1 MCDSCTVVAEELLDA
16 VLLNRVIQR
25 ALSIDARFF
34 TGDGQIALTSLAR
47 NILVHDG
54 GPVLV
59 VMDAETT
66 NGDMAAEACAMTRMA
81 LGHVSPD
88 DAFDVCALV
97 PQLEVVFF
105 EAPGV
110 LRRHLGAHVHDL
122 ELELGRFS
130 PAQTLNTL
138 LARSGRDL
146 EFFVRELDDCDLDA
160 LLAGPQLSRFISS
173 ADTLFSSTAGAPGR

>member
-1 MCDSCTVVAEELLDA
+1 MPDSCIVVVEERLDA

-25 ALSIDARFF
+25 ALSIKARFF
-34 TGDGQIALTSLAR
+34 TGDGLISLASLAR

-54 GPVLV
+54 GPVFV

-66 NGDMAAEACAMTRMA
+66 NGDMVAEACAMTRMA
-81 LGHVSPD
+81 LGHVSSD
-88 DAFDVCALV
+88 DAFDVHAFV

-105 EAPGV
+105 EAPHL
-110 LRRHLGAHVHDL
+110 LRRRLDAHVHDL

-130 PAQTLNTL
+130 PAQTLNVL

-146 EFFVRELDDCDLDA
+146 ESFVRELDDCDLDA
-160 LLAGPQLSRFISS
+160 LLAGPQLSRFISA
-173 ADTLFSSTAGAPGR
+173 ADALFSSTAGAPAR